1 MRSGGV
7 VGTVQEKA
15 ACYRMPVPIRH
26 LQPLSQGLSALPAPL
41 TQGSQALRGDGA
53 SSEKKR
59 SRAAHKCSVTRKGET
74 MFTAIYL
81 YRFMEGGQGLLPA
94 MGIGAACYLALLLCT
109 RLGRTKKGF
118 FCGAAGLC
126 IVALMCDVIWHLMY
140 VEYAPAEGEAFS
152 IMPGFLFW
160 PLFLALML
168 LLVNIFNKMFE

>member
-1 MRSGGV
+1 
-7 VGTVQEKA
+7 
-15 ACYRMPVPIRH
+15 
-26 LQPLSQGLSALPAPL
+26 
-41 TQGSQALRGDGA
+41 
-53 SSEKKR
+53 
-59 SRAAHKCSVTRKGET
+59 

-94 MGIGAACYLALLLCT
+94 MGIGALCYLALLLCT

-118 FCGAAGLC
+118 LCGMAGLA

-152 IMPGFLFW
+152 MMPGFLFW

>member
-1 MRSGGV
+1 
-7 VGTVQEKA
+7 
-15 ACYRMPVPIRH
+15 
-26 LQPLSQGLSALPAPL
+26 
-41 TQGSQALRGDGA
+41 
-53 SSEKKR
+53 
-59 SRAAHKCSVTRKGET
+59 

-81 YRFMEGGQGLLPA
+81 YRFLEGGQGLLPA

-118 FCGAAGLC
+118 LCGMAGLA

-140 VEYAPAEGEAFS
+140 VEYAPAEGEVFS

>member
-1 MRSGGV
+1 
-7 VGTVQEKA
+7 
-15 ACYRMPVPIRH
+15 
-26 LQPLSQGLSALPAPL
+26 
-41 TQGSQALRGDGA
+41 
-53 SSEKKR
+53 
-59 SRAAHKCSVTRKGET
+59 

-118 FCGAAGLC
+118 LCGAAGLC

-152 IMPGFLFW
+152 MMPGFLFW